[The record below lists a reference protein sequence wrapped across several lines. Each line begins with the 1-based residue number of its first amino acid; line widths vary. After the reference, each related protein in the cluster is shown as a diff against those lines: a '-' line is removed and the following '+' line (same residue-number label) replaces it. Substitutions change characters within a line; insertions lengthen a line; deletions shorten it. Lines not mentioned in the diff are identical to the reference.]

1 MDTYSINPASIIDE
15 AVDLSM
21 QLTGT
26 DFPVSIFPTRIQR
39 IISEVHECHNYPT
52 DYIAAAI
59 LTALAVGIGNTHLAQ
74 IKQGWVE
81 SPILYIALIGR
92 PEANKSHPLSFAM
105 KPFLDYDYRQNQE
118 FEKAL
123 AKYDELMSMSRK
135 ERTESGEEQFPQEPV
150 RKRFLISDVTPEGLS
165 LIHAQ
170 NKRGL
175 CLWADELSAWFKN
188 FNRYNNGSEEQ
199 FWLSVFSAKTTMSD
213 RKNAKSSIFIK
224 RPYISVIGTIQNKI
238 LNELAKGERSSN
250 GFIDRILFVMPNLQQ
265 KARWNDKELQEDIE
279 QEWNAIIDKLIQS
292 ECHLNEHGEIE
303 PQILFFS
310 EDAKKRLYEWQH
322 YFSELCDR
330 ETNDTIVSIY
340 CKLEIYS
347 LIGIRVPVLRK
358 FAKEFAKEAEC
369 EYFLQQLPHEYYD
382 ENMLHGLLIS
392 QIKDYEECIRLTESF
407 LPYIDNW
414 AVCDIMSPKVFA
426 KHKEELLAKIKT
438 WSQSSHVYTCRFG
451 IETLMTHYLDKKF
464 KTEYL
469 EIPAS
474 VRSDEYYVKMMVA
487 WFFAT
492 ALAKQWE
499 ATIPYIEQKRLAP
512 WTHNKT
518 IQKSIESY
526 RISPEQK
533 EYLRSLKIK

>member
-21 QLTGT
+21 RLTGT

-265 KARWNDKELQEDIE
+265 KARWNDKELPEDIE

-347 LIGIRVPVLRK
+347 FISIRVPVLRK

-369 EYFLQQLPHEYYD
+369 EFFLQQLPHEYYD

-451 IETLMTHYLDKKF
+451 IETLMTHYLDKEF

-518 IQKSIESY
+518 IQKAIESY

-533 EYLRSLKIK
+533 EYLRTLKIK

>member
-21 QLTGT
+21 RLTST

-347 LIGIRVPVLRK
+347 FISIRVPVLRK

-369 EYFLQQLPHEYYD
+369 EFFLQQLPHEYYD

-451 IETLMTHYLDKKF
+451 IETLMTHYLDKEF

-518 IQKSIESY
+518 IQKAIESY

-533 EYLRSLKIK
+533 EYLRTLKIK

>member
-21 QLTGT
+21 RLTST

-347 LIGIRVPVLRK
+347 FISIRVPVLRK

-369 EYFLQQLPHEYYD
+369 EFFLQQLPHEYYD

-451 IETLMTHYLDKKF
+451 IETLMTHYLDKEF

-518 IQKSIESY
+518 IQKAIESY
-526 RISPEQK
+526 RISSEQK